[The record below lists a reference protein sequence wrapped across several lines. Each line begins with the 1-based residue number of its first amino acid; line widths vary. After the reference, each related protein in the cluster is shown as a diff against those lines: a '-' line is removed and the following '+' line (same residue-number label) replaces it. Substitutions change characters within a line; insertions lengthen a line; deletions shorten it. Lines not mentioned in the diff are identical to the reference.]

1 MKGFYQE
8 NKANKGDIRMSKY
21 ENDPQYEHKFFVVK
35 YSIIQQE
42 LDFLMVQESIAYH
55 NVLNFLNN
63 VANRAKDK
71 EYLVINQD
79 EPYADKVWKLIK
91 QGKILQKINE
101 CEVNNG

>member
-1 MKGFYQE
+1 MKGFYQK

-35 YSIIQQE
+35 DSIIQQE
-42 LDFLMVQESIAYH
+42 LDFLRGQESVAYH

-79 EPYADKVWKLIK
+79 EPYADNVWELIK
-91 QGKILQKINE
+91 QGKILQKSARCKND
-101 CEVNNG
+101 